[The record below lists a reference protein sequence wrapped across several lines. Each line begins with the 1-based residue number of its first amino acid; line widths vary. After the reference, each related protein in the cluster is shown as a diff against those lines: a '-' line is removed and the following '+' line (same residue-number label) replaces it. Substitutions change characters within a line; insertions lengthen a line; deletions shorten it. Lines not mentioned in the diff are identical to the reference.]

1 MTAILGLSGYYH
13 DSAAALIVDGTI
25 AAAAQEERFSRKKHD
40 SNFPTQAV
48 QYCLQHARLSEADID
63 HVVFYEKPLLKFER
77 LLETYLSF
85 APLGFR
91 SFRHAIPIWLQTKLH
106 LPREIRSG
114 LNDAYKGRICFTE
127 HHEAHAAS
135 AFFPSPFDEAA
146 ILTMDGV
153 GEWATAA
160 IGTGK
165 GNQIKLDLQLRF
177 PHSPGLLY
185 SAMTYYL
192 GFRVN
197 SAEYK
202 VMGLAPYGEPK
213 YRDLI
218 LQHVIDLKDDGSFR
232 MNMSYFDFCHRL
244 TMTSKKFDRLFG
256 GPPRSPDQPLTQQHK
271 DLAASIQSVVEEIM
285 IRMARHAKQI
295 TGMTNLVMAG
305 GVALNCVGNGRIV
318 KENIFDNIWIQ
329 PASGDCGGALG
340 AAWFAWYQL
349 LQNPRTIGPPGN
361 HANQPFD
368 LQQGSLLGP
377 DFSDAAITKC
387 LDNANAV
394 FLTCKDD
401 QELCQHVAKLLAQG
415 NVVGWFQGRME
426 FGPRALGNRSILA
439 DPRRKDMQ
447 SVLNQKIKFRE
458 SFRPF
463 APIIMQE
470 RTAEYFDLPVGCT
483 SPYMLLTANETS
495 STNALPAVTHVDGSA
510 RLQTVHQK
518 NAALI
523 RQLLEAFHA
532 QTNCPAL
539 INTSFNIRSEP
550 IVCCPEEALQCFHM
564 TDMDV
569 LVVGRH
575 VLKKEEQ
582 TIQMTDSK
590 RKSFRQQFPAD

>member
-1 MTAILGLSGYYH
+1 MTAVLGLSGYYH
-13 DSAAALIVDGTI
+13 DSAAALIVDGTV

-40 SNFPTQAV
+40 SNFPAQAV
-48 QYCLQHARLSEADID
+48 QYCLQHAGLSEADID

-91 SFRHAIPIWLQTKLH
+91 SFRQAIPIWLQTKLH

-114 LNDAYKGRICFTE
+114 LNNAYKGRICFTE

-160 IGTGK
+160 IGTGQ
-165 GNQIKLDLQLRF
+165 GNRIRLDLELRF

-202 VMGLAPYGEPK
+202 AMGLAPYGEPK

-218 LQHVIDLKDDGSFR
+218 LQHLIDLKDDGSFR
-232 MNMSYFDFCHRL
+232 MNMSYFDFCHRF

-305 GVALNCVGNGRIV
+305 GVALNCVGNGHIV

-349 LQNPRTIGPPGN
+349 LQNSRTIGPSSN
-361 HANQPFD
+361 QAKQPFD
-368 LQQGSLLGP
+368 LQQSSLLGP
-377 DFSDAAITKC
+377 DFSDAAIAQC
-387 LDNANAV
+387 LNNADAV
-394 FLTCKDD
+394 FSTCKDD
-401 QELCQHVAKLLAQG
+401 QELCQQVAKLLAQG
-415 NVVGWFQGRME
+415 HVVGWFQGRME

-470 RTAEYFDLPVGCT
+470 YAAEYFYLPVGST
-483 SPYMLLTANETS
+483 SPYMLLTANRFPS
-495 STNALPAVTHVDGSA
+495 SHSLPAVTHVDGSA
-510 RLQTVHQK
+510 RLQTVHQ
-518 NAALI
+518 NSTALI
-523 RQLLEAFHA
+523 RQLLEAFHT
-532 QTNCPAL
+532 QTDCPAL

-569 LVVGRH
+569 LVIGRH
-575 VLKKEEQ
+575 VLKKNEQ
-582 TIQMTDSK
+582 AIQITDPE

>member
-13 DSAAALIVDGTI
+13 DSAAALIVDGSV

-40 SNFPTQAV
+40 SNFPAQAV
-48 QYCLQHARLSEADID
+48 QYCLQHAGLSEADID
-63 HVVFYEKPLLKFER
+63 YVVFYEKPLLKFER

-85 APLGFR
+85 APLGFP

-114 LNDAYKGRICFTE
+114 LNNAYKGRICFTE

-160 IGTGK
+160 IGTGQ
-165 GNQIKLDLQLRF
+165 GNRIKLDLQLRF

-218 LQHVIDLKDDGSFR
+218 LQHLIDLKDDGSFR
-232 MNMSYFDFCHRL
+232 MDMSYFDFCHRF
-244 TMTSKKFDRLFG
+244 TMTSKKFDRLFC
-256 GPPRSPDQPLTQQHK
+256 GPPRSPNQPLTQQHK

-285 IRMARHAKQI
+285 IRMARHAKQL

-349 LQNPRTIGPPGN
+349 LQNSRTIGSSGN
-361 HANQPFD
+361 QANQPFD
-368 LQQGSLLGP
+368 LQQSSLLGP
-377 DFSDAAITKC
+377 DFSDAAITQC
-387 LDNANAV
+387 LDNADAV
-394 FLTCKDD
+394 FSTCKDD
-401 QELCQHVAKLLAQG
+401 QELCQQVAKLLAQG

-439 DPRRKDMQ
+439 DPRSEDMQ

-463 APIIMQE
+463 APIILQE
-470 RTAEYFDLPVGCT
+470 HAAEYFDIPVGCT
-483 SPYMLLTANETS
+483 SPYMLLTANRFPS
-495 STNALPAVTHVDGSA
+495 SPSLPAVTHVDGSA
-510 RLQTVHQK
+510 RLQTVHQ
-518 NAALI
+518 NSDALI
-523 RQLLEAFHA
+523 RQLLEAFHI
-532 QTNCPAL
+532 QTDCPAL

-569 LVVGRH
+569 LVIGRH
-575 VLKKEEQ
+575 VLKKKEQ
-582 TIQMTDSK
+582 ATQITDPE